1 MNLPSFTYN
10 KEKRKK
16 NFQRLPKGAYVIK
29 ILEVILEANKNNTGK
44 HLTIS
49 FDIAE
54 GDYKDFYMSAY
65 KADSNE
71 DKKWNS
77 DAIFYLTVP
86 GDNSPQWAW
95 DKWNTFFSDLK
106 DSNNGFVFDGNDL
119 NSLKG
124 KLIGG
129 KFHIEQSEFNGN
141 IYDHVRFKWSCV
153 ADDVRNG
160 KAGRLPNDKLIEG
173 GSLGTFGTSAGGPDD
188 FMKIPDTLD
197 EELPFK

>member
-1 MNLPSFTYN
+1 MALPSYN

-16 NFQRLPKGAYVIK
+16 NFQRLPKDAYVIK
-29 ILEVILEANKNNTGK
+29 ILNVILEANKNNTGK

-54 GDYKDFYMSAY
+54 DEYKDFYMSAY

-71 DKKWNS
+71 DKKWNR
-77 DAIFYLTVP
+77 DAMFYLTVP
-86 GDNSPQWAW
+86 GTDSQQYVWDN
-95 DKWNTFFSDLK
+95 WNTFFADLE

-119 NSLKG
+119 NSLKN
-124 KLIGG
+124 KVIGG
-129 KFHIEQSEFNGN
+129 KFYIEQSEYNGK

-160 KAGRLPNDKLIEG
+160 KAGQLPKDKLIEG
-173 GSLGTFGTSAGGPDD
+173 GTGSSGYGSGSDE
-188 FMKIPDTLD
+188 FMKIPDTID
-197 EELPFK
+197 EELPFN